1 MVVVDD
7 KDSIQWRSEELKV
20 LNNQRIRMVGRS
32 KLELRD

>member
-20 LNNQRIRMVGRS
+20 LNWRIRMVGRS
-32 KLELRD
+32 KLELR